1 MSNGLR
7 GARKLSEADTEQTAM
22 DNTNK
27 ETISNMD
34 AAITGIQDWQ
44 KQREEQM
51 LKFKRELL
59 ANEKEINSNVSPT
72 IVKENE
78 DEGKN
83 CSNNDD
89 NNSNNNNN
97 NNNEDHETNFEQSI
111 FMTDDVTYSVKN
123 LNISSSKSNNS
134 LTSYLKDE
142 NEDPIALAVEN
153 KLKQELKQLQE
164 KRKIQLKNFGPE
176 NNEKEFSAKDADACI
191 RRNMAKYGLSPTQLK
206 ELTSN
211 DSKSAQDLALI
222 QQQVRIL
229 RSNTYASSIAAK
241 CRLEIDEAEVEKEAE
256 KNGLEDVNK
265 IQQDLD
271 SYNFE
276 LEEALLKLKALDK

>member
-1 MSNGLR
+1 MESVASSTQLEE
-7 GARKLSEADTEQTAM
+7 KITE
-22 DNTNK
+22 
-27 ETISNMD
+27 
-34 AAITGIQDWQ
+34 
-44 KQREEQM
+44 
-51 LKFKRELL
+51 
-59 ANEKEINSNVSPT
+59 
-72 IVKENE
+72 
-78 DEGKN
+78 
-83 CSNNDD
+83 
-89 NNSNNNNN
+89 
-97 NNNEDHETNFEQSI
+97 
-111 FMTDDVTYSVKN
+111 
-123 LNISSSKSNNS
+123 
-134 LTSYLKDE
+134 DE

>member
-97 NNNEDHETNFEQSI
+97 NNEDHETNFEQSI

-123 LNISSSKSNNS
+123 LNISSSNSNNS

>member
-89 NNSNNNNN
+89 NNSNNNN

-265 IQQDLD
+265 MQQDLD

>member
-97 NNNEDHETNFEQSI
+97 NNEDHETNFEQSI
-111 FMTDDVTYSVKN
+111 FITDDVTYSVKN

>member
-89 NNSNNNNN
+89 NNSNNNN

>member
-78 DEGKN
+78 NEGKN

-89 NNSNNNNN
+89 NNSNNNN

-123 LNISSSKSNNS
+123 LNISSSNSNNS